1 MLWGVV
7 GGRWRR
13 SEEGWMQAGHLQR
26 CVCESVGSVCVVGHT
41 VYRRHGMSDLVF
53 PCSRS
58 PGGWGAKHWAR
69 VPNVDH
75 GVASKEGDTRGH
87 TDKPIANIIKRRHD
101 IKLDLTALII
111 VLLVFKTHFEGFIK
125 L

>member
-1 MLWGVV
+1 
-7 GGRWRR
+7 
-13 SEEGWMQAGHLQR
+13 MQAGHLQR
-26 CVCESVGSVCVVGHT
+26 CESGECVRGGAFSVQKAWHERPRVSMFPESRGVGGEAL
-41 VYRRHGMSDLVF
+41 G
-53 PCSRS
+53 
-58 PGGWGAKHWAR
+58 R

-75 GVASKEGDTRGH
+75 GVPSKEGATRGH
-87 TDKPIANIIKRRHD
+87 TDKPIASILKRRHD